1 MTIRSLY
8 SGVSGLRTQSNAI
21 DTIGNNIANV
31 NTVGFRRARMTS
43 ADLFSATLSSASGAT
58 ATRGG
63 INPRQ
68 IGLGTQTDSIDT
80 IFTQGNPQQTGRLLD
95 LAIRGG
101 GFFQLADGNG
111 ATYFTRAGNFGLDEM
126 GYVTKPSSGLR
137 LIGQIANAQ
146 GDIDSTTPPQAI
158 KIDFSSLSDAVPT
171 GVATLG
177 GNLSSTST
185 STGATSL
192 NTLVTLFNHQGIPL
206 GLNAGDVIKIGGGT
220 YNTVPPG
227 VPVNIPA
234 TDILTVSPTTT
245 LGELASSLR
254 SSLRTLTGST
264 TLDVTVDATGGLRI
278 ETGPETITDLSVS
291 AVGVDGTEK
300 TRIRSIFND
309 GELDGNID
317 LLANTSVT
325 TGVFRQADA
334 TSSTEVFDSQGNAR
348 TVITTFARDTRNVP
362 APAETL
368 LTGLF
373 DDASRS
379 LGVTAGTTN
388 IVIAAGSTI
397 GGTTTVTDTAVLAV
411 AANSTLEDLRSA
423 LETQLN
429 TIGGVSDIT
438 VSLLPDG
445 SFRVS
450 SPTSTITDMRI
461 HIDNDAVNG
470 GSASTAG
477 TITRLFNNRDFGVAS
492 ATEGLDVTAG
502 TYSDSN
508 TFHTSSQ
515 ILNSWTYQVV
525 VPHGVNQPP
534 SAATG
539 ELVFLANGNFDNY
552 GRDSSNN
559 IISSNPIIQFDP
571 DGVDPQN
578 GGVDSLTIQFDF
590 SDLTQ
595 NASTTTASILS
606 QDGSPVGRLETIDIS
621 NDGVVTGVF
630 SNGTS
635 RTLARILVASFANDG
650 GLLRAGDNLFV
661 QSSNSGE
668 PVLGV
673 AGTLARGEISSN
685 ELELSNVDISEEF
698 VNLILAQ
705 RAFQANARVI
715 STGDNILQEL
725 VNLVR

>member
-1 MTIRSLY
+1 MTVRSLY

-31 NTVGFRRARMTS
+31 NTVGFRRARMTT

-63 INPRQ
+63 VNPRQ
-68 IGLGTQTDSIDT
+68 IGLGVQTDSIDT

-95 LAIRGG
+95 LSIRGG
-101 GFFQLADGNG
+101 GFFQLADESG
-111 ATYFTRAGNFGLDEM
+111 AAYYTRAGNFGLDEM
-126 GYVTKPSSGLR
+126 GYVTKPSTGLR
-137 LIGQIANAQ
+137 LIGQVANAQ

-158 KIDFSSLSDAVPT
+158 RIDYSSLSDAVPT
-171 GVATLG
+171 GTATLG
-177 GNLSSTST
+177 GNLSSTT
-185 STGATSL
+185 QARGATSL
-192 NTLVTLFNHQGIPL
+192 NTLVTLFNQQGLPL
-206 GLNAGDVIKIGGGT
+206 SLNAGDVIRIGGGT

-227 VPVNIPA
+227 VPTVIPS
-234 TDILTVSPTTT
+234 TDILTVTPTTT
-245 LGELASSLR
+245 LGELASNLR
-254 SSLRTLTGST
+254 AKLRDLTGST
-264 TLDVTVDATGGLRI
+264 TLDVTVDASGGLRI
-278 ETGPETITDLSVS
+278 ETGPETLNDLTV
-291 AVGVDGTEK
+291 AAFGVDGTEK

-309 GELDGNID
+309 GELDGNLD
-317 LLANTSVT
+317 LLANSAVT

-348 TVITTFARDTRNVP
+348 TVITTFARDSRNVP
-362 APAETL
+362 APSETL
-368 LTGLF
+368 LTSLY

-379 LGVTAGTTN
+379 MGVTAGTTN
-388 IVIAAGSTI
+388 IVIAAGSTV
-397 GGTTTVTDTAVLAV
+397 GGNTTATDTAVLAV
-411 AANSTLEDLRSA
+411 AANSSLDDLRAA

-429 TIGGVSDIT
+429 TIGGVADIT

-450 SPTSTITDMRI
+450 SPTASITDLRI
-461 HIDNDAVNG
+461 HTDNDAVNG
-470 GSASTAG
+470 GNASTAG
-477 TITRLFNNRDFGVAS
+477 VITRLFNNRDFGVATS
-492 ATEGLDVTAG
+492 TEGLDVTAG
-502 TYSDSN
+502 AFAGTN
-508 TFHTSSQ
+508 TFHTSSPL
-515 ILNSWTYQVV
+515 LNSWTYQVV
-525 VPHGVNQPP
+525 VPHSVNQPP

-552 GRDSSNN
+552 GRDSTNN
-559 IISSNPIIQFDP
+559 IVSSNPVIQFDP

-595 NASTTTASILS
+595 NASTTTAAILA

-621 NDGVVTGVF
+621 NDGIVTGVF

-635 RTLARILVASFANDG
+635 RTLAQILVASFANDG
-650 GLLRAGDNLFV
+650 GLLRSGDNLFV

-673 AGTLARGEISSN
+673 AGTLARGEIASN

-715 STGDNILQEL
+715 TTGDNILQEL